1 MGLFDSTFTPAP
13 SIGYTPT
20 SFAPTTGSS
29 GSGSSGSGSGGFF
42 QSSAGQ
48 SAVTQGI
55 GALFSFALSAFGS
68 NQAKQN
74 LKGQANIVAQ
84 QGQSALAVEQ
94 ERTKQA
100 QLALEASRNQGTGAG
115 GNTALYIG
123 LGVVGV
129 VVLGVVIFAVTRK
142 RSA

>member
-29 GSGSSGSGSGGFF
+29 GSGSGGFLK
-42 QSSAGQ
+42 SEAGQ
-48 SAVTQGI
+48 SAISQGI
-55 GALFSFALSAFGS
+55 GALFNFGLSAFSS

-84 QGQSALAVEQ
+84 QGQSALAIEQ
-94 ERTKQA
+94 ERTRQA
-100 QLALEASRNQGTGAG
+100 LIGLEASKNQGAGAG